1 MHKIFLPKKMEEIN
15 GILAPI
21 VKEPWLKKKW
31 IKATKSINSRS
42 YSKYMQMLFDIIDLR
57 KGIKILDVGCGF
69 GIEIIEFANLG
80 ADCVGLE
87 IVEAYAKAITAIG
100 KKYSI
105 KVRGDIG
112 DGCDLPYE
120 NESFDVVMSK
130 NYFEHVSD
138 FDLAMKEQIRVLKK
152 ERQLVVMDGNLL
164 CPLDLIN
171 LLFMYP
177 LRTRGKHGGLKWL
190 FTKNRVRKKLYENI
204 HQSGWTG
211 KDEDAHSIFRWKKK
225 MRKYE
230 DVRIIH
236 VTTTKAYQERRKV
249 YSHFLSAFFG

>member
-1 MHKIFLPKKMEEIN
+1 MEEID

-31 IKATKSINSRS
+31 IKATEFINSSRS

-57 KGIKILDVGCGF
+57 KGIKILDVGCGC

-100 KKYSI
+100 KKFSI
-105 KVRGDIG
+105 EVRGDLG

-130 NYFEHVSD
+130 NYFEHLKN
-138 FDLAMKEQIRVLKK
+138 FDLGMKEQIRVLK
-152 ERQLVVMDGNLL
+152 EGGQLIVIDGNLL
-164 CPLDLIN
+164 CPTSLIN
-171 LLFMYP
+171 LLFIYP

-190 FTKNRVRKKLYENI
+190 FTKNRVRKKLYELD
-204 HQSGWTG
+204 WTG
-211 KDEDAHSIFRWKKK
+211 KDEDTRSIFWWKKK
-225 MRKYE
+225 MMEYDE
-230 DVRIIH
+230 LRIIDI
-236 VTTTKAYQERRKV
+236 TTTKAYQERRKV
-249 YSHFLSAFFG
+249 HSHFLKPFLGDVVVIGLKI